1 MLISELIG
9 KLIEQKERYGDLE
22 VYSYPYDEWA
32 PSPVT
37 ESLYIGKKK
46 EETEEEEKDFPCFL
60 LNCD

>member
-37 ESLYIGKKK
+37 
-46 EETEEEEKDFPCFL
+46 
-60 LNCD
+60 